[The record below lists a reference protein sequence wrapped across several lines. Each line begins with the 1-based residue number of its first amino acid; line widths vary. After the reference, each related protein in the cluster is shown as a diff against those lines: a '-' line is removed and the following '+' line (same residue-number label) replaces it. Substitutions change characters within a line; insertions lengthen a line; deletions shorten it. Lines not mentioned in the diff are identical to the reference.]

1 MMVHRPLYSLYTEL
15 LMYRRV
21 LIAAFLTVTA
31 FFVAHVINLMVAH
44 ALTRS
49 VTLRQPSATVE
60 TRLAPN
66 VNRLRLTEEILAS
79 GLFGG
84 PDTPVDTVSF
94 RRDGKGASGEADA
107 LSSIAPPID
116 AAKKVKLVGTVVG
129 DGEVS
134 MAVVEEISTKKQT
147 LYRLH
152 DVIANVGRIA
162 QIRNDAILI
171 RQGTQHETLAQEYA
185 VSIVPP
191 TGQMVTTPA
200 PSASASP

>member
-1 MMVHRPLYSLYTEL
+1 
-15 LMYRRV
+15 MYRHV

-49 VTLRQPSATVE
+49 VTLRQPSAAAE
-60 TRLAPN
+60 ARLAPT
-66 VNRLRLTEEILAS
+66 VNRFQLTEEILAS

-84 PDTPVDTVSF
+84 PDTPMETVSL
-94 RRDGKGASGEADA
+94 RRDGKGASGEGDV
-107 LSSIAPPID
+107 LSSITPPID

-152 DVIANVGRIA
+152 DVIANVGRIT

-171 RQGTQHETLAQEYA
+171 RQGTQHEILAQEYA
-185 VSIVPP
+185 ISVVPP
-191 TGQMVTTPA
+191 TGQIVPA
-200 PSASASP
+200 LAPAATASP

>member
-1 MMVHRPLYSLYTEL
+1 M
-15 LMYRRV
+15 

-31 FFVAHVINLMVAH
+31 FFMAHVINLMVAH

-49 VTLRQPSATVE
+49 VTLRQPEATAE
-60 TRLAPN
+60 SRLAPN
-66 VNRLRLTEEILAS
+66 VNRLRLREEILAS

-84 PDTPVDTVSF
+84 PKMPVETVPS
-94 RRDGKGASGEADA
+94 RRDGKGASGDADA

-162 QIRNDAILI
+162 QIRNDAIVI
-171 RQGTQHETLAQEYA
+171 RQGTQHEILAQEYA
-185 VSIVPP
+185 VSVVPP
-191 TGQMVTTPA
+191 NGQMVTTPA
-200 PSASASP
+200 PAATASP